1 MHPLGRG
8 LFDVSSPASPR
19 VLHSCRGGVLGVA
32 YKVLPSL
39 RSRVPFFEFADH
51 VNHSFFSPGWQGP
64 DSFFLAGARVCQFD
78 NQVNHACSS
87 SRTMAVIG
95 CQVTMSKSAIQSIS
109 TKIAC
114 KGSRCWS
121 WRSQTAQPKW
131 LLLVVKSQCGSQL
144 SKAAQP
150 KSCVW

>member
-1 MHPLGRG
+1 MPEGAAALTINFFIGGG

-64 DSFFLAGARVCQFD
+64 DSFVLAGRVF
-78 NQVNHACSS
+78 ASL
-87 SRTMAVIG
+87 TI
-95 CQVTMSKSAIQSIS
+95 KS
-109 TKIAC
+109 TT
-114 KGSRCWS
+114 RVLH
-121 WRSQTAQPKW
+121 REPW
-131 LLLVVKSQCGSQL
+131 L
-144 SKAAQP
+144 
-150 KSCVW
+150 